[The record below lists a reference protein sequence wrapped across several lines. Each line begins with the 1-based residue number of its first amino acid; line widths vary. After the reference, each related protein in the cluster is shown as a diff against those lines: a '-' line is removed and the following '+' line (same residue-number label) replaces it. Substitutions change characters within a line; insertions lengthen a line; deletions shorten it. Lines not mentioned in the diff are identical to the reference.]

1 MKDLWLLIIGDMPV
15 WLQWAGAIVGLV
27 VAVFVLTVGNL
38 GDLPRKP
45 VKHGFTEEAFTMPG
59 ADALRVVDHFMGL
72 AANVVAW
79 LVLGPLA
86 GYLAV
91 VLVYIT
97 WPWCGVAVVAV
108 VVLVKTIE
116 WLWQRRGR
124 RT

>member
-1 MKDLWLLIIGDMPV
+1 
-15 WLQWAGAIVGLV
+15 
-27 VAVFVLTVGNL
+27 
-38 GDLPRKP
+38 
-45 VKHGFTEEAFTMPG
+45 MPG